1 MRCDLG
7 EGLAQ
12 PRRWTRRRRAAMID
26 SVAEGTSD
34 RNCDVLVHGRRGLD
48 AASARVGSSGTR
60 RRRRRSISRST
71 DSTCSRPRTRIC
83 PSRTPRRSRASS
95 ASFAAITGASCTG
108 SSTGAR
114 RTSSSC
120 STRSARTPPHS
131 FTGHRDREGAVGR
144 LQGTHGCREAGAA
157 PRRRARRALGFR
169 FLSILVSYVR

>member
-71 DSTCSRPRTRIC
+71 DSTCSRPRAHAREPASALPALLAGRGRAPRASLPLRARAVPDPLPALGEPLRPAPRVPQGHRPI
-83 PSRTPRRSRASS
+83 PSRDIEIAKERWADFKARMDAEKRVPPR
-95 ASFAAITGASCTG
+95 AA
-108 SSTGAR
+108 
-114 RTSSSC
+114 
-120 STRSARTPPHS
+120 
-131 FTGHRDREGAVGR
+131 GHD
-144 LQGTHGCREAGAA
+144 A
-157 PRRRARRALGFR
+157 P
-169 FLSILVSYVR
+169 